1 MKTLTKLR
9 SSTPMLI
16 GTVLLLAGIAINAF
30 AHPHRGEQ
38 GRRKRTSWNQSNR
51 HPHLAPPR
59 GHYPRQMQ
67 QPDPRVRNFLF
78 PPLPPHR
85 QMQHRP
91 MMNRAMP
98 AQAPLKSPF
107 LVALDKDD
115 DGFIDAK
122 EIAQAAK
129 ALRAMD
135 LNEDGRIGPA
145 EWKARR
151 GRLPIELD
159 FRSQGR
165 FRGNKAGRSSVG
177 EGRPARPADTEKA
190 KQRPEPDKSRKV
202 EKKKRLEES

>member
-16 GTVLLLAGIAINAF
+16 GTVLLLAGIAISAF

-38 GRRKRTSWNQSNR
+38 GQRKRSSWQQPNQ

-59 GHYPRQMQ
+59 GHYPRQTQ
-67 QPDPRVRNFLF
+67 HPDPRVRNFLF
-78 PPLPPHR
+78 PPQPPHR
-85 QMQHRP
+85 QMRHLPMKNRP
-91 MMNRAMP
+91 MP
-98 AQAPLKSPF
+98 VQTPLKSPF
-107 LVALDKDD
+107 LVALDQDD

-135 LNEDGRIGPA
+135 LNEDGKIGPA

-165 FRGNKAGRSSVG
+165 IRGDKAGRSSVG
-177 EGRPARPADTEKA
+177 DDRPARPVDSKKA
-190 KQRPEPDKSRKV
+190 KQKPSSDKSRKV
-202 EKKKRLEES
+202 EKKK